1 MSNPTTKTLT
11 QASALVRFL
20 AMRVAAETTLRAAS
34 QLAGIP
40 DHYRVQAECAAKLA
54 GFRLHRIYGQPQ
66 PEDAIAIRDDLEII
80 ARKIVD
86 PLIAIIGTEAAQHFN
101 GIDQKLFTD
110 QLLGAL
116 DGNASHALD
125 EAARELTE
133 SRADTIA
140 DGRRAFQRAE

>member
-1 MSNPTTKTLT
+1 MSHPTTKTLT
-11 QASALVRFL
+11 QASVLIRFL

-54 GFRLHRIYGQPQ
+54 GMRMHRIYGQPQ
-66 PEDAIAIRDDLEII
+66 PEDAIALRDDLEAI

-86 PLIAIIGTEAAQHFN
+86 PLIAVIGTEAAQHFN

-116 DGNASHALD
+116 DGNATSALS
-125 EAARELTE
+125 AAAFDLEE
-133 SRADTIA
+133 SRAETIA